1 LIEKFKPRECTP
13 IEIYLS
19 TPRPLTPLEQ
29 WLRTNSVYIIRA
41 LCFNKNDNLKI
52 GEL

>member
-1 LIEKFKPRECTP
+1 MIDDFKPIESTP

-29 WLRTNSVYIIRA
+29 WLRTHSAYIIRA
-41 LCFNKNDNLKI
+41 LCFNKKFTK
-52 GEL
+52 EK